1 MRRRNVPKKVVR
13 VESDPESKTSEPAWK
28 PTPEAKQQATRLR
41 IIAVILWLVA
51 IAGEAF
57 AIFWVLK
64 QSSVNLVV
72 LIVAIVVIGV
82 LSVVGSLLW
91 KRANRADPASTSDPV
106 RFFIQNQLG
115 AIIAAIAFLPLIV
128 MILLNQNMDGKQKGI
143 AGGLA
148 VVVLAVA
155 AFAGASFDSPSVQQ
169 YDAETN
175 QVIQYTG
182 RDLVFWTKAGSVYHL
197 CQDASA
203 VNLTSKDNTIYS
215 GTVGDA
221 HADGKE
227 RLTLQV
233 DQELKQCGYAAPTPG
248 NS

>member
-1 MRRRNVPKKVVR
+1 MPKKVVR
-13 VESDPESKTSEPAWK
+13 VESDRAGRDSEPTWT
-28 PTPEAKQQATRLR
+28 PSPEAKQKATRYR
-41 IIAVILWLVA
+41 MIALALWVVA

-64 QSSVNLVV
+64 QPSVNLIV
-72 LIVAIVVIGV
+72 LIVAIVLIGA
-82 LSVVGSLLW
+82 LSVGGSLLW
-91 KRANRADPASTSDPV
+91 KRANQADPARRSDTV

-115 AIIAAIAFLPLIV
+115 AIIAAVAFLPLIV
-128 MILLNQNMDGKQKGI
+128 MILLNDNMDRSQKTI

-148 VVVLAVA
+148 VVVLAI
-155 AFAGASFDSPSVQQ
+155 AGAAGVSTNSPSVEG

-182 RDLVFWTKAGSVYHL
+182 QDLVFWTKEGSVYHL
-197 CQDASA
+197 CQQASA
-203 VNLTSKDNTIYS
+203 VNLESKDNTIYS

-221 HADGKE
+221 HADGKQ

-233 DQELKQCGYAAPTPG
+233 DQELRQCGFATPTPA
-248 NS
+248 SS

>member
-1 MRRRNVPKKVVR
+1 MPKKVVR
-13 VESDPESKTSEPAWK
+13 VESDPASQASEPTWK
-28 PTPEAKQQATRLR
+28 PTAEAKQQATRLR
-41 IIAVILWLVA
+41 IIALVLWLVA

-57 AIFWVLK
+57 AIFWVLR

-91 KRANRADPASTSDPV
+91 KRANQADPASTSDPV

-148 VVVLAVA
+148 VRPAVRR
-155 AFAGASFDSPSVQQ
+155 G
-169 YDAETN
+169 N
-175 QVIQYTG
+175 Q
-182 RDLVFWTKAGSVYHL
+182 
-197 CQDASA
+197 
-203 VNLTSKDNTIYS
+203 
-215 GTVGDA
+215 
-221 HADGKE
+221 
-227 RLTLQV
+227 
-233 DQELKQCGYAAPTPG
+233 PG
-248 NS
+248 GPVHRP

>member
-1 MRRRNVPKKVVR
+1 MPKKVVR
-13 VESDPESKTSEPAWK
+13 VESDRAGRDSEPTWT
-28 PTPEAKQQATRLR
+28 PSPEAKQKATRYR
-41 IIAVILWLVA
+41 MIALALWVVA

-64 QSSVNLVV
+64 QPSVNLIV
-72 LIVAIVVIGV
+72 LIVAIVLIGA
-82 LSVVGSLLW
+82 LSVGGSLLW
-91 KRANRADPASTSDPV
+91 KRANQADPARRSDTV

-115 AIIAAIAFLPLIV
+115 AIIAAVAFLPLIV
-128 MILLNQNMDGKQKGI
+128 MILLNDNMDRTQKTI

-148 VVVLAVA
+148 VVVLAI
-155 AFAGASFDSPSVQQ
+155 AGAAGVSTNSPSVEG

-182 RDLVFWTKAGSVYHL
+182 QDLVFWTKEGSVYHL
-197 CQDASA
+197 CQQASA
-203 VNLTSKDNTIYS
+203 VNLESKDNTIYS

-221 HADGKE
+221 HADGKQ

-233 DQELKQCGYAAPTPG
+233 DQELRQCGFATPTPA
-248 NS
+248 SS

>member
-1 MRRRNVPKKVVR
+1 MPKKVVR
-13 VESDPESKTSEPAWK
+13 VESDRAGRDSEPTWT
-28 PTPEAKQQATRLR
+28 PSPEAKQKATRYR
-41 IIAVILWLVA
+41 MIALALWVVA

-64 QSSVNLVV
+64 QPSVNLIV
-72 LIVAIVVIGV
+72 LIVAIVLIGA
-82 LSVVGSLLW
+82 LSVGGSLLW
-91 KRANRADPASTSDPV
+91 KRANQADPARRSDTV

-115 AIIAAIAFLPLIV
+115 AIIAAVAFLPLIV
-128 MILLNQNMDGKQKGI
+128 MILLNDNMDRSQKTI

-148 VVVLAVA
+148 VVVLAI
-155 AFAGASFDSPSVQQ
+155 AGAAGVSTNSPSVEG

-182 RDLVFWTKAGSVYHL
+182 RDLVFWTKEGSVYHL
-197 CQDASA
+197 CQQASA
-203 VNLTSKDNTIYS
+203 VNLESKDNTIYS

-221 HADGKE
+221 HADGKQ

-233 DQELKQCGYAAPTPG
+233 DQELRQCGFATPTPA
-248 NS
+248 SS